1 MSDFIFHSDRVL
13 DYDWD
18 KKEYK
23 YVENERPRSEYPYSY
38 TCFISWS
45 DFNVIPNGSVYTDR
59 LWQWNSHK
67 YDKLCNEHFGDKGQC
82 WSGRNSKKVQE
93 FLRDYLDKPNLKL
106 AFIKQSCNRSN
117 GFPYWCLA
125 YNHGE

>member
-13 DYDWD
+13 D
-18 KKEYK
+18 
-23 YVENERPRSEYPYSY
+23 
-38 TCFISWS
+38 
-45 DFNVIPNGSVYTDR
+45 
-59 LWQWNSHK
+59 
-67 YDKLCNEHFGDKGQC
+67 
-82 WSGRNSKKVQE
+82 
-93 FLRDYLDKPNLKL
+93 LDKPNLKL